1 MYKLLALVHKFS
13 LQFSILPYH
22 HTTMTI
28 CLCHFCQRLFQRRRL
43 AAHVVRTHLQ
53 ILGPNVGIIPRSWI
67 VRSATD
73 PGVLQQ
79 MNLKIITQ
87 YDEEKILANYVSSL
101 INYIEHQ
108 G

>member
-22 HTTMTI
+22 LACIDH
-28 CLCHFCQRLFQRRRL
+28 LFMSFVSKIISKAPVSRSRRPD
-43 AAHVVRTHLQ
+43 LQ
-53 ILGPNVGIIPRSWI
+53 ILGPNVSIIPRSWI

-73 PGVLQQ
+73 PGVQQ
-79 MNLKIITQ
+79 PMNLKIITQ
-87 YDEEKILANYVSSL
+87 YDEEKILANYVLSL

>member
-22 HTTMTI
+22 LACIDH
-28 CLCHFCQRLFQRRRL
+28 LCHFCQRLFQRRRL

-53 ILGPNVGIIPRSWI
+53 ILGPNVSIIPRSWI

-73 PGVLQQ
+73 PGVQQQ